1 MSFFFLLIEN
11 IDILS
16 DDMSYE
22 KVVYYMIFL
31 MIIIGYIRDIEIV
44 IRVMFLIYFYI
55 YIVYIVIISILFNI

>member
-1 MSFFFLLIEN
+1 MLIEN

-31 MIIIGYIRDIEIV
+31 MIIIDYIRDIEIV
-44 IRVMFLIYFYI
+44 IRVMLLIYFYI

>member
-31 MIIIGYIRDIEIV
+31 MIIIDYIRDIEIV
-44 IRVMFLIYFYI
+44 IRVMLLIYFYI

>member
-31 MIIIGYIRDIEIV
+31 MIIIDYIRDIEIV
-44 IRVMFLIYFYI
+44 IRVMLLIYFYI
-55 YIVYIVIISILFNI
+55 YIVYIVIISILLNI

>member
-31 MIIIGYIRDIEIV
+31 MIIIDYIRDIEIV
-44 IRVMFLIYFYI
+44 IRVMLFIYFYI
-55 YIVYIVIISILFNI
+55 YIVYIVIISIFF